1 MTATIDDDSV
11 WFSVVMPTAGS
22 ILGFFLGFAAVPT
35 MMNDRKVGKLSVDP
49 VPYPVAFTTCF
60 AWCFYGTVIGDPWP
74 FVGNILPVLGNA
86 FCVITALRLCDDPR
100 TAAMTEWITIGG
112 ILLLLVLL
120 LVCVSDFVIKDHTRR
135 GTILGNTCVHRPIL
149 LSLYRSP
156 EGSEDR
162 RCAQDLTAF
171 GRHGLAVQLLLVG
184 LRPNGGPVG
193 HMDSERRRLR
203 TRWRSLHG
211 QALRLE
217 AQRRTTGEN
226 GSNGSPRG
234 DHPRAAMSLIHVLG
248 GDAHQITPSG
258 TAFVCPHF
266 SIFIHCIFTPF
277 SVNTPKVEPLEHEG
291 LPRRTPNYWR
301 PTPLLYT

>member
-1 MTATIDDDSV
+1 MGAAAGTLFRTSMVMTATIDDDSV

-120 LVCVSDFVIKDHTRR
+120 LVCVSDFVIKDHTLR
-135 GTILGNTCVHRPIL
+135 GAILGNTCICLCIVQFSSPCIEALRAVRTGDARKI
-149 LSLYRSP
+149 SLP
-156 EGSEDR
+156 LAVTGSL
-162 RCAQDLTAF
+162 CSFFWSVYGLTA
-171 GRHGLAVQLLLVG
+171 GLSAIWIPNVAGFALAGTVCIVKLCVGKLSGERLV
-184 LRPNGGPVG
+184 
-193 HMDSERRRLR
+193 STLR
-203 TRWRSLHG
+203 TEV
-211 QALRLE
+211 LE
-217 AQRRTTGEN
+217 VTIPVPQ
-226 GSNGSPRG
+226 
-234 DHPRAAMSLIHVLG
+234 
-248 GDAHQITPSG
+248 
-258 TAFVCPHF
+258 
-266 SIFIHCIFTPF
+266 
-277 SVNTPKVEPLEHEG
+277 
-291 LPRRTPNYWR
+291 
-301 PTPLLYT
+301 